1 MKKLLLLCALIT
13 ASGTFFLSSCSK
25 DSNLYDP
32 NQKVNEY
39 NNSWNQQF
47 GAIDPTQDW
56 NVATTVSATA
66 ACPTIAG
73 ESEMRIYSDA
83 PLEDESNLMAVTKL
97 TNGAGSISFDAKK
110 AANHVFVSIKNSE
123 GLFKI
128 YNYYA
133 IVNGTVNITP
143 SDYITPTRSGFTRAA
158 NCPVTK
164 GEKKTISNKYTVV
177 TGKKTLYTYNHTSK
191 TFEEWK
197 AYAENYAKN
206 NDPKYAC
213 LPWTDESILVYK
225 TVVHEWGNTYVFDH
239 FDWSNPVLKDG
250 ATVTEQEITEQR
262 DIQLTLLNG
271 VAQEEA
277 VPCWTVGQAYKLF
290 GPGTFFMEQ
299 QRYYSSEKMHLYTNG
314 IEDLKKVEKGFSIVT
329 KGGEIKMPVVYGA
342 TQNSNRL
349 GYIYYKD
356 GQDPLAQPHYILIN
370 DARPQSNIYFNRWKG
385 QTLNDNMEL
394 SGWNSTTE
402 GLNTGKNK
410 DTKMYGTSYK
420 LAFFGDNHDQEA
432 TYNFPAG
439 YHIVFFIA
447 GYNPSNYNDYSN
459 QNGYYA
465 PEKYNYSLPELNK
478 RINHLDWN
486 TNCPTYISEKDQWG
500 NTVPARGAIKAASW
514 TFNGQTFLGFEDGGN
529 DEDLN
534 VIVFWVQGQYT
545 TPEPPIT
552 VPDPD
557 PLPEPQS
564 ESWIIACED
573 LGNTDD
579 IDFND
584 VVFSV
589 SHTAGETTA
598 KVTPLAAGG
607 VLPSNIYYDGRN
619 LGEIHNLING
629 AQPSANGQYSMLNTG
644 SKGTP
649 GSAITITVP
658 ADYSVTNHGFTV
670 KVKDQNESIVLESA
684 EIGTAP
690 QMLVLP
696 GEWAWPTERTPIGTA
711 FPMFVD
717 WSKAANTAIDWYKSP
732 VEGKVVK

>member
-1 MKKLLLLCALIT
+1 MRKLLLSCALIT

-164 GEKKTISNKYTVV
+164 GEKKVLPNIKFTFDTGVIKYKGGWGQNILSV
-177 TGKKTLYTYNHTSK
+177 
-191 TFEEWK
+191 EEWK
-197 AYAENYAKN
+197 EFVKKREDGGLYYDVPFEQIFENGIFK
-206 NDPKYAC
+206 
-213 LPWTDESILVYK
+213 
-225 TVVHEWGNTYVFDH
+225 G
-239 FDWSNPVLKDG
+239 FDWSKPRAG
-250 ATVTEQEITEQR
+250 SEISTEDRNVE
-262 DIQLTLLNG
+262 LTLLNG

-277 VPCWTVGQAYKLF
+277 VPCWTVGQGYKLF
-290 GPGTFFMEQ
+290 GPGTFFKEYI
-299 QRYYSSEKMHLYTNG
+299 RYYYNEKMSLYTNG

-329 KGGEIKMPVVYGA
+329 EGGEIKLPMVYGA
-342 TQNSNRL
+342 TQNINQL
-349 GYIYYKD
+349 GYVYYKD

-370 DARPQSNIYFNRWKG
+370 DAQPLNNIYFNSWKG
-385 QTLNDNMEL
+385 QALENNMQLANWNQADEL
-394 SGWNSTTE
+394 
-402 GLNTGKNK
+402 LFGKSK

-420 LAFFGDNHDQEA
+420 LAFFGENHDQEA

-447 GYNPSNYNDYSN
+447 PYQPHNGTYTESN
-459 QNGYYA
+459 
-465 PEKYNYSLPELNK
+465 YNYSLPELNK

-486 TNCPTYISEKDQWG
+486 NDCPTYEA
-500 NTVPARGAIKAASW
+500 NRGAIKAASW
-514 TFNGQTFLGFEDGGN
+514 TFNGQTFLGFEDGGG

-534 VIVFWVQGQYT
+534 DIVFWVQGQYKA
-545 TPEPPIT
+545 PEPPIT

-607 VLPSNIYYDGRN
+607 VLPSNIYYGGSN

-629 AQPSANGQYSMLNTG
+629 AQPNANGQYPMLNTI

-649 GSAITITVP
+649 GSAITINVP

-684 EIGTAP
+684 EVGTAP

-732 VEGKVVK
+732 AEGKVVK

>member
-1 MKKLLLLCALIT
+1 MRKLLLSCALIT

-164 GEKKTISNKYTVV
+164 GETKVLPNIKFTFDTGVIKYMGGWGNNILSV
-177 TGKKTLYTYNHTSK
+177 
-191 TFEEWK
+191 EEWK
-197 AYAENYAKN
+197 EFVKTLANGGEYYDVPFEKIYDNYIFK
-206 NDPKYAC
+206 
-213 LPWTDESILVYK
+213 
-225 TVVHEWGNTYVFDH
+225 G
-239 FDWSNPVLKDG
+239 FDWSKPRAG
-250 ATVTEQEITEQR
+250 SEISTEDRNVEI
-262 DIQLTLLNG
+262 TLLNG

-277 VPCWTVGQAYKLF
+277 VPCWTLGQGYKLF
-290 GPGTFFMEQ
+290 GPGSFFMERQ
-299 QRYYSSEKMHLYTNG
+299 KYYSSEKMSLYPNG

-329 KGGEIKMPVVYGA
+329 EGGEIKMPVVYGA
-342 TQNSNRL
+342 TIISDRV
-349 GYIYYKD
+349 GYVYYKD

-370 DARPQSNIYFNRWKG
+370 DARPQSNIYFNNWKG
-385 QTLNDNMEL
+385 QAVGNMEL
-394 SGWNSTTE
+394 EGWNSTTKSL
-402 GLNTGKNK
+402 GSYAK

-420 LAFFGDNHDQEA
+420 LAFFGENHDQEA
-432 TYNFPAG
+432 TYDFPAG

-447 GYNPSNYNDYSN
+447 PYNPSNNDYSN
-459 QNGYYA
+459 HNGSYT
-465 PEKYNYSLPELNK
+465 ESNYNYSLPELNK
-478 RINHLDWN
+478 RINHLDQKDWEISK
-486 TNCPTYISEKDQWG
+486 PTYDP
-500 NTVPARGAIKAASW
+500 TRGVIKAAAW
-514 TFNGQTFLGFEDGGN
+514 TFNGQTFLGFEDGGG

-534 VIVFWVQGQYT
+534 DIVFWVQGQYKA
-545 TPEPPIT
+545 PEPPIT

-607 VLPSNIYYDGRN
+607 VLPSNIYHDGNN
-619 LGEIHNLING
+619 LGEIHYLING
-629 AQPSANGQYSMLNTG
+629 AQPNANGQYSMLNTG

-684 EIGTAP
+684 EVGTAP

-711 FPMFVD
+711 FPMFVN

-732 VEGKVVK
+732 AEGKVVK

>member
-1 MKKLLLLCALIT
+1 MRKLLLSCALIT

-83 PLEDESNLMAVTKL
+83 PLEDESNLMAVTQL

-164 GEKKTISNKYTVV
+164 GEKKMLTSTRYESLVKDMIKWNGQTKTV
-177 TGKKTLYTYNHTSK
+177 
-191 TFEEWK
+191 EEWK
-197 AYAENYAKN
+197 QVYQGQNIQYYN
-206 NDPKYAC
+206 PG
-213 LPWTDESILVYK
+213 PFTTESIVTKNADGSTNY
-225 TVVHEWGNTYVFDH
+225 TVFD
-239 FDWSNPVLKDG
+239 FSNAELRVSEG
-250 ATVTEQEITEQR
+250 AEWVGSTKNIE
-262 DIQLTLLNG
+262 LTLLNG

-277 VPCWTVGQAYKLF
+277 VPCWTLGQGYKLF
-290 GPGTFFMEQ
+290 GPGTFFKEYI
-299 QRYYSSEKMHLYTNG
+299 RYYYNEKMSLYTNG
-314 IEDLKKVEKGFSIVT
+314 LEDLKKVEKGFSIVT
-329 KGGEIKMPVVYGA
+329 EGGEIKLPMVYGA
-342 TQNSNRL
+342 TNNINRL
-349 GYIYYKD
+349 GYVYYKD
-356 GQDPLAQPHYILIN
+356 GQDPLAQPHYIVIN
-370 DARPQSNIYFNRWKG
+370 DAQPLNNIYFNSWKG
-385 QTLNDNMEL
+385 QKLENNMQL
-394 SGWNSTTE
+394 ANWNNAE
-402 GLNTGKNK
+402 EPLYGKSK

-420 LAFFGDNHDQEA
+420 LAFFGENHDQEA

-447 GYNPSNYNDYSN
+447 PYQPH
-459 QNGYYA
+459 NGTYT
-465 PEKYNYSLPELNK
+465 ESEYNYSLPELNK
-478 RINHLDWN
+478 RINHLDDN
-486 TNCPTYISEKDQWG
+486 KDCPTYITEKDQWG
-500 NTVPARGAIKAASW
+500 NQVSARGAIKAASW
-514 TFNGQTFLGFEDGGN
+514 TFNGQTFLGFEDGGH

-534 VIVFWVQGQYT
+534 DIVFWVQGQYKA
-545 TPEPPIT
+545 PEPPIT

-607 VLPSNIYYDGRN
+607 VLPSNIYYGGNN

-629 AQPSANGQYSMLNTG
+629 AQPNANGQYSMLNTG

-658 ADYSVTNHGFTV
+658 ADYSVTDHGFTV

>member
-1 MKKLLLLCALIT
+1 MRKLLLLCALIT

-32 NQKVNEY
+32 NQKVNDY

-47 GAIDPTQDW
+47 GVIDPTQNW

-158 NCPVTK
+158 NNCPVTK
-164 GEKKTISNKYTVV
+164 GEKKTLNNQYESLVKDAIWWNWQTKTV
-177 TGKKTLYTYNHTSK
+177 
-191 TFEEWK
+191 EEWK
-197 AYAENYAKN
+197 QVYQGQNLQWN
-206 NDPKYAC
+206 NPG
-213 LPWTDESILVYK
+213 PFTTESIVTKNADGSINY
-225 TVVHEWGNTYVFDH
+225 TVFDFSH
-239 FDWSNPVLKDG
+239 VELKPEAKWVG
-250 ATVTEQEITEQR
+250 STKNIEI
-262 DIQLTLLNG
+262 TLLNG

-277 VPCWTVGQAYKLF
+277 VPCWTLGQGYKLF
-290 GPGTFFMEQ
+290 GPGSFFMESQ
-299 QRYYSSEKMHLYTNG
+299 KYYSNEKINLYTNG
-314 IEDLKKVEKGFSIVT
+314 LEDLKKVEKGFSIVT
-329 KGGEIKMPVVYGA
+329 EGGEIKMPVVYGA
-342 TQNSNRL
+342 TAISDRL

-370 DARPQSNIYFNRWKG
+370 DARPQSNIYFKSWQG
-385 QTLNDNMEL
+385 QAVGDMEL
-394 SGWNSTTE
+394 AQWDKTTE
-402 GLNTGKNK
+402 GLTTGKNK

-420 LAFFGDNHDQEA
+420 LAFFGENHDQEA

-447 GYNPSNYNDYSN
+447 PYQPNNPNDYSN
-459 QNGYYA
+459 HNGNYTDVN
-465 PEKYNYSLPELNK
+465 YNYSLPELNK

-486 TNCPTYISEKDQWG
+486 SDGCPTYDP
-500 NTVPARGAIKAASW
+500 TRGAIKAASW
-514 TFNGQTFLGFEDGGN
+514 TFNGQTFLGFEDGGG

-534 VIVFWVQGQYT
+534 DIVFWVQGQYK

-557 PLPEPQS
+557 PLSEPQS

-584 VVFSV
+584 IVFSV

-607 VLPSNIYYDGRN
+607 VLPSNIYHGGNN

-629 AQPSANGQYSMLNTG
+629 AQPNANGQYSMLNTG

-649 GSAITITVP
+649 GSAITINVP

-696 GEWAWPTERTPIGTA
+696 GEWAWPTERTSIGTA
-711 FPMFVD
+711 FPMFVE
-717 WSKAANTAIDWYKSP
+717 WSKAANTAIDWYKRP

>member
-1 MKKLLLLCALIT
+1 MRKLLLSCALIT

-83 PLEDESNLMAVTKL
+83 PLEDESNLMAVAKL

-158 NCPVTK
+158 DCPVTK
-164 GEKKTISNKYTVV
+164 GEKKVLPNIKFTFDTGVIKYMGGWGNNILSV
-177 TGKKTLYTYNHTSK
+177 
-191 TFEEWK
+191 EEWK
-197 AYAENYAKN
+197 EFVKTLANGGEYYDVPFEKIYDNYIFK
-206 NDPKYAC
+206 
-213 LPWTDESILVYK
+213 
-225 TVVHEWGNTYVFDH
+225 G
-239 FDWSNPVLKDG
+239 FDWSKPRAG
-250 ATVTEQEITEQR
+250 SEISTEDRNVEV
-262 DIQLTLLNG
+262 TLLNG

-277 VPCWTVGQAYKLF
+277 VPCWTLGQGYKLF
-290 GPGTFFMEQ
+290 GPGTFFKEYI
-299 QRYYSSEKMHLYTNG
+299 RYYYNEKMSLYTNG
-314 IEDLKKVEKGFSIVT
+314 LEDLKKVEKGFSIVT
-329 KGGEIKMPVVYGA
+329 EGGEIKLPMVYGA
-342 TQNSNRL
+342 TNNINRL
-349 GYIYYKD
+349 GYVYYKD
-356 GQDPLAQPHYILIN
+356 GQDPLAQPHYIVIN
-370 DARPQSNIYFNRWKG
+370 DAQPLNNIYFNSWKG
-385 QTLNDNMEL
+385 QKLENNMQL
-394 SGWNSTTE
+394 ANWNNAE
-402 GLNTGKNK
+402 EPLYGKSK

-420 LAFFGDNHDQEA
+420 LAFFGENHDQEA

-447 GYNPSNYNDYSN
+447 PF
-459 QNGYYA
+459 QPHNGTYT
-465 PEKYNYSLPELNK
+465 ESEYNYSLPELNK
-478 RINHLDWN
+478 RINHLDDN
-486 TNCPTYISEKDQWG
+486 KDCPTYITEKDQWG
-500 NTVPARGAIKAASW
+500 NQVSARGAIKAASW
-514 TFNGQTFLGFEDGGN
+514 TFNGQTFLGFEDGGH

-534 VIVFWVQGQYT
+534 DIVFWVQGQYKA
-545 TPEPPIT
+545 PEPPIT

-607 VLPSNIYYDGRN
+607 VLPSNIYYGGNN

-629 AQPSANGQYSMLNTG
+629 AQPNANGQYSMLNTG

-649 GSAITITVP
+649 GSAITINVP

>member
-1 MKKLLLLCALIT
+1 MRKLLLLCALIT

-47 GAIDPTQDW
+47 GAIDPTQNW

-158 NCPVTK
+158 NCPVIK
-164 GEKKTISNKYTVV
+164 GEKKTMNLQYKTLAKDAIFWNGNTKTFDEWKQVYQGQSVQYYNPGPFTTESIVTKNADGSINYTVFDFSHV
-177 TGKKTLYTYNHTSK
+177 ELKPEAKWVGS
-191 TFEEWK
+191 
-197 AYAENYAKN
+197 AKN
-206 NDPKYAC
+206 I
-213 LPWTDESILVYK
+213 E
-225 TVVHEWGNTYVFDH
+225 
-239 FDWSNPVLKDG
+239 
-250 ATVTEQEITEQR
+250 
-262 DIQLTLLNG
+262 LTLLNG

-290 GPGTFFMEQ
+290 GPGSFFMESQ
-299 QRYYSSEKMHLYTNG
+299 KYYSNEKINLYTNG
-314 IEDLKKVEKGFSIVT
+314 LEDLKKVEKGFSIVT
-329 KGGEIKMPVVYGA
+329 EGGEIKMPVVYGA
-342 TQNSNRL
+342 TAISDRL
-349 GYIYYKD
+349 GYVYYKD

-385 QTLNDNMEL
+385 QTLNDNMQLGEN
-394 SGWNSTTE
+394 WNSTTE
-402 GLNTGKNK
+402 SLGSYAK

-420 LAFFGDNHDQEA
+420 LAFFGENHDQEA

-447 GYNPSNYNDYSN
+447 PYQPYNPNDYSN
-459 QNGYYA
+459 HSGSYNVG
-465 PEKYNYSLPELNK
+465 EYNYSLPELNK
-478 RINHLDWN
+478 RIHDDNHRDKN
-486 TNCPTYISEKDQWG
+486 TDSPTYITEPGQWG
-500 NTVPARGAIKAASW
+500 NQVSARGAIKAASW
-514 TFNGQTFLGFEDGGN
+514 TFNGQTFLGFEDGGG

-534 VIVFWVQGQYT
+534 DIVFWVEGQYK

-607 VLPSNIYYDGRN
+607 VLPSNIYHGGNN

-629 AQPSANGQYSMLNTG
+629 AQPNANGQYSMLNTG

-649 GSAITITVP
+649 GSAITINVP

-711 FPMFVD
+711 FPMFVN

>member
-1 MKKLLLLCALIT
+1 MRKLLLLCALIT

-47 GAIDPTQDW
+47 GAIDPTQNW

-158 NCPVTK
+158 NNCPVK
-164 GEKKTISNKYTVV
+164 KDEKKTMNLQYKTLAKDAIFWNGNTKTFDEWKQVYQGQSVQYYNPGPFTNESIVTKNADGSINYTVFDFSHV
-177 TGKKTLYTYNHTSK
+177 ELKPDAQWVGST
-191 TFEEWK
+191 
-197 AYAENYAKN
+197 KN
-206 NDPKYAC
+206 
-213 LPWTDESILVYK
+213 I
-225 TVVHEWGNTYVFDH
+225 
-239 FDWSNPVLKDG
+239 
-250 ATVTEQEITEQR
+250 EIT
-262 DIQLTLLNG
+262 LLKG

-277 VPCWTVGQAYKLF
+277 VPCWTLGQGYKLF
-290 GPGTFFMEQ
+290 GPGSFFMESQ
-299 QRYYSSEKMHLYTNG
+299 KYYCSEKMHLYNG
-314 IEDLKKVEKGFSIVT
+314 IEGLKQIEKGFSIVT
-329 KGGEIKMPVVYGA
+329 EGGEIKMPVVYGA
-342 TQNSNRL
+342 TEKYNRI

-356 GQDPLAQPHYILIN
+356 GQDPLTQPHYILMN
-370 DARPQSNIYFNRWKG
+370 DASPQGNIYFNSWRG
-385 QTLNDNMEL
+385 QAVGGMEL
-394 SGWNSTTE
+394 SHWNSTTE
-402 GLNTGKNK
+402 SIGSYAK

-420 LAFFGDNHDQEA
+420 LAFFGENHDQEEA

-447 GYNPSNYNDYSN
+447 PLYSQYGDYNPGD
-459 QNGYYA
+459 
-465 PEKYNYSLPELNK
+465 YNYSLPELNK
-478 RINHLDWN
+478 RLGIYDNLHKDGN
-486 TNCPTYISEKDQWG
+486 TDCPTYDP
-500 NTVPARGAIKAASW
+500 TRGAIKATAW
-514 TFNGQTFLGFEDGGN
+514 TFNGQTFLGFEDGGR

-534 VIVFWVQGQYT
+534 DIVFWVEGQYK

-607 VLPSNIYYDGRN
+607 VLPSNIYHGGNN

-629 AQPSANGQYSMLNTG
+629 AQPNANGQYSMLNTG

-649 GSAITITVP
+649 GSAITINVP

>member
-1 MKKLLLLCALIT
+1 MRKLLLLCALIT

-47 GAIDPTQDW
+47 GAIDPTQNW

-97 TNGAGSISFDAKK
+97 TNGAGSITFDAKK

-158 NCPVTK
+158 NNCPVK
-164 GEKKTISNKYTVV
+164 IGEKKTMNLQY
-177 TGKKTLYTYNHTSK
+177 KTLAKDAIFWNGNTK
-191 TFEEWK
+191 TFDEWK
-197 AYAENYAKN
+197 QVYQGQSIQYYN
-206 NDPKYAC
+206 PG
-213 LPWTDESILVYK
+213 PFTDESIVTKNADGSINY
-225 TVVHEWGNTYVFDH
+225 TVFDFSH
-239 FDWSNPVLKDG
+239 VELKPDAQWVG
-250 ATVTEQEITEQR
+250 STKNIE
-262 DIQLTLLNG
+262 LTLLKG

-277 VPCWTVGQAYKLF
+277 VPCWTLGQGYKLF
-290 GPGTFFMEQ
+290 GPGSFFMESQ
-299 QRYYSSEKMHLYTNG
+299 KYYCSEKMKLYNG
-314 IEDLKKVEKGFSIVT
+314 IEGLKKVEKGFSIVT
-329 KGGEIKMPVVYGA
+329 EGGEIKMPVVYGA
-342 TQNSNRL
+342 TEKYNRI
-349 GYIYYKD
+349 GYVYYKD
-356 GQDPLAQPHYILIN
+356 GQDPLTQPHYILMN
-370 DARPQSNIYFNRWKG
+370 DASPQGNIYFYSWKEG
-385 QTLNDNMEL
+385 QAVGGMEL
-394 SGWNSTTE
+394 SHWNSTTE
-402 GLNTGKNK
+402 SIGSYAK

-420 LAFFGDNHDQEA
+420 LAFFGENHAQEA
-432 TYNFPAG
+432 TYDFPAG

-447 GYNPSNYNDYSN
+447 PLYGQYSDYNPGD
-459 QNGYYA
+459 
-465 PEKYNYSLPELNK
+465 YNYSLPELNK
-478 RINHLDWN
+478 RLGIYDNLHKDGN
-486 TNCPTYISEKDQWG
+486 TDCPTYDP
-500 NTVPARGAIKAASW
+500 TRGAIKATAW
-514 TFNGQTFLGFEDGGN
+514 TFNGQTFLGFEDGGR

-534 VIVFWVQGQYT
+534 DIVFWVQGQYK

-607 VLPSNIYYDGRN
+607 VLPSNIYHGGNN

-629 AQPSANGQYSMLNTG
+629 AQPNANGQYSMLNTG

>member
-1 MKKLLLLCALIT
+1 MRKLLLLCALIT

-47 GAIDPTQDW
+47 GAIDPTQNW

-158 NCPVTK
+158 NNCPVTK
-164 GEKKTISNKYTVV
+164 GEKKTLNNQYESLVKDMIWWNWTTKTV
-177 TGKKTLYTYNHTSK
+177 
-191 TFEEWK
+191 EEWK
-197 AYAENYAKN
+197 QVYQGQNLQWN
-206 NDPKYAC
+206 NPG
-213 LPWTDESILVYK
+213 PFTTESIVTKNADGSINY
-225 TVVHEWGNTYVFDH
+225 TVFDFSH
-239 FDWSNPVLKDG
+239 VELKPDAQWVG
-250 ATVTEQEITEQR
+250 STKNIEIT
-262 DIQLTLLNG
+262 LLKG

-277 VPCWTVGQAYKLF
+277 VPCWTLGQGYKLF
-290 GPGTFFMEQ
+290 GPGSFFMESQ
-299 QRYYSSEKMHLYTNG
+299 KYYCSEKMHLYNG
-314 IEDLKKVEKGFSIVT
+314 IEGLKQIEKGFSIVT
-329 KGGEIKMPVVYGA
+329 EGGEIKMPVVYGA
-342 TQNSNRL
+342 TEKYNRI

-356 GQDPLAQPHYILIN
+356 GQDPLTQPHYILMN
-370 DARPQSNIYFNRWKG
+370 DASPQGNIYFNSWRG
-385 QTLNDNMEL
+385 QAVGGMEL
-394 SGWNSTTE
+394 SHWNSTTE
-402 GLNTGKNK
+402 SIGSYAK

-420 LAFFGDNHDQEA
+420 LAFFGENHDQEA
-432 TYNFPAG
+432 TYNFPTG

-447 GYNPSNYNDYSN
+447 PLYSQYGDYNP
-459 QNGYYA
+459 G
-465 PEKYNYSLPELNK
+465 EYNYSLPELNK

-486 TNCPTYISEKDQWG
+486 SDGCPTYDP
-500 NTVPARGAIKAASW
+500 TRGAIKAASW
-514 TFNGQTFLGFEDGGN
+514 TFNGQTFLGFEDGGH

-534 VIVFWVQGQYT
+534 DIVFWVQGQYN

-607 VLPSNIYYDGRN
+607 VLPSNIYHGGNN

-629 AQPSANGQYSMLNTG
+629 AQPNANGQYSMLNTG

-711 FPMFVD
+711 FPKFVD

>member
-1 MKKLLLLCALIT
+1 MRKLLLLCALIT

-47 GAIDPTQDW
+47 GAIDPTQNW

-97 TNGAGSISFDAKK
+97 TNGAGSITFDAKK

-164 GEKKTISNKYTVV
+164 GETKTMDLQYESLVKEFIVFQGWNK
-177 TGKKTLYTYNHTSK
+177 K
-191 TFEEWK
+191 TFEEWVQFYLANLK
-197 AYAENYAKN
+197 PEGLTEDTNWG
-206 NDPKYAC
+206 PF
-213 LPWTDESILVYK
+213 TTESIVSKNTDGSINNKVLDFSHVALK
-225 TVVHEWGNTYVFDH
+225 SDAQWVGTVKNI
-239 FDWSNPVLKDG
+239 K
-250 ATVTEQEITEQR
+250 
-262 DIQLTLLNG
+262 LTLLNG

-277 VPCWTVGQAYKLF
+277 VPCWTVGQGYKLF

-299 QRYYSSEKMHLYTNG
+299 QKYYSSEKRNLYTNG
-314 IEDLKKVEKGFSIVT
+314 DEDLKKVEKGFSIVT
-329 KGGEIKMPVVYGA
+329 EGGEIKMPVVYGS
-342 TQNSNRL
+342 TDISDRL
-349 GYIYYKD
+349 GYVYYKD
-356 GQDPLAQPHYILIN
+356 GQDPLTQPHYILIN
-370 DARPQSNIYFNRWKG
+370 DARPQSNIYFNSWQG
-385 QTLNDNMEL
+385 DAVGNMALSNWSQAQESL
-394 SGWNSTTE
+394 SGIP
-402 GLNTGKNK
+402 K
-410 DTKMYGTSYK
+410 DTKIYGTSYK
-420 LAFFGDNHDQEA
+420 LAFFGENHDQEA
-432 TYNFPAG
+432 TYDFPAG

-447 GYNPSNYNDYSN
+447 PYRSYTNDYSN
-459 QNGYYA
+459 HSGSYNVG
-465 PEKYNYSLPELNK
+465 EYNYSLPELNK
-478 RINHLDWN
+478 RIYAYHVSNIHTDGN
-486 TNCPTYISEKDQWG
+486 TDSPTYDP
-500 NTVPARGAIKAASW
+500 TRGAIKAAAW
-514 TFNGQTFLGFEDGGN
+514 TFNGQTFLGFEDGGH

-534 VIVFWVQGQYT
+534 DIVFWVQGQYK

-607 VLPSNIYYDGRN
+607 VLPSNIYHGGNN

-629 AQPSANGQYSMLNTG
+629 AQPNANGQYSMLNTG

-649 GSAITITVP
+649 GSAITINVP

-696 GEWAWPTERTPIGTA
+696 GEWAWPTERTSIGTA
-711 FPMFVD
+711 FPMFVN

>member
-1 MKKLLLLCALIT
+1 MRKLLLLCALIT

-47 GAIDPTQDW
+47 GAIDPTQNW

-158 NCPVTK
+158 NRPVKK
-164 GEKKTISNKYTVV
+164 GEKKTMDLQYESLVKDMIWFNGT
-177 TGKKTLYTYNHTSK
+177 TK
-191 TFEEWK
+191 TFEAWVQF
-197 AYAENYAKN
+197 YQGHGQDIQNNYYFGPFIK
-206 NDPKYAC
+206 
-213 LPWTDESILVYK
+213 ESIATKNADGSYNYDVLDFSHYK
-225 TVVHEWGNTYVFDH
+225 
-239 FDWSNPVLKDG
+239 LKPEAKWVG
-250 ATVTEQEITEQR
+250 STKNIE
-262 DIQLTLLNG
+262 LTLLNG

-277 VPCWTVGQAYKLF
+277 VPCWTLGQGYKLF
-290 GPGTFFMEQ
+290 GPGSFFMEQ

-314 IEDLKKVEKGFSIVT
+314 LEDLKKVEKGFSIVT
-329 KGGEIKMPVVYGA
+329 EGGEIKMPVVYGA

-370 DARPQSNIYFNRWKG
+370 DARPQSNIYFNSWRG
-385 QTLNDNMEL
+385 QAVGDMEL
-394 SGWNSTTE
+394 SLWDKTTE
-402 GLNTGKNK
+402 GLTTGKNK

-420 LAFFGDNHDQEA
+420 LAFFGENHDQEEA

-447 GYNPSNYNDYSN
+447 PYQPYNNDYSN
-459 QNGYYA
+459 HNGYYA

-478 RINHLDWN
+478 RINHKDWN

-500 NTVPARGAIKAASW
+500 NTVSARGAIKAASW

-534 VIVFWVQGQYT
+534 DIVFWVQGQYQ

-607 VLPSNIYYDGRN
+607 VLPSNIYHGGNN

-629 AQPSANGQYSMLNTG
+629 AQPNANGQYSMLNTG

-649 GSAITITVP
+649 GSAITINVP

-684 EIGTAP
+684 KIGTAP

-732 VEGKVVK
+732 VEDKVVK

>member
-1 MKKLLLLCALIT
+1 MRKLLLSCALIT

-164 GEKKTISNKYTVV
+164 GEKKMLTSTRYESLVKDMIKWNWQTKTV
-177 TGKKTLYTYNHTSK
+177 
-191 TFEEWK
+191 EEWK
-197 AYAENYAKN
+197 QVYQGQNIQYYN
-206 NDPKYAC
+206 PG
-213 LPWTDESILVYK
+213 PFTTESIVTKNADGSTNY
-225 TVVHEWGNTYVFDH
+225 TVFD
-239 FDWSNPVLKDG
+239 FSNAELRVSEG
-250 ATVTEQEITEQR
+250 AEWVGSTKNIE
-262 DIQLTLLNG
+262 LTLLNG

-277 VPCWTVGQAYKLF
+277 VPCWTVGQGYKLF
-290 GPGTFFMEQ
+290 GPGTFFKEYI
-299 QRYYSSEKMHLYTNG
+299 RYYYNEKMSLYTNG
-314 IEDLKKVEKGFSIVT
+314 LEDLKKVEKGFSIVT
-329 KGGEIKMPVVYGA
+329 EGGEIKLPMVYGA
-342 TQNSNRL
+342 TQNINQL

-356 GQDPLAQPHYILIN
+356 GQDPLAQPHYILMN
-370 DARPQSNIYFNRWKG
+370 DAQPLNNIYFNSWKG
-385 QTLNDNMEL
+385 QALENNMQLANWSEAEKSL
-394 SGWNSTTE
+394 F
-402 GLNTGKNK
+402 GKSK

-420 LAFFGDNHDQEA
+420 LAFFGENHDQEA

-447 GYNPSNYNDYSN
+447 PYQPH
-459 QNGYYA
+459 NGTYT
-465 PEKYNYSLPELNK
+465 ESEYNYSLPELNK
-478 RINHLDWN
+478 RINHKDGN
-486 TNCPTYISEKDQWG
+486 TDCPTYTTEKDQWG
-500 NTVPARGAIKAASW
+500 NQVSARGAIKAASW
-514 TFNGQTFLGFEDGGN
+514 TFNGQTFLGFEDGGH

-534 VIVFWVQGQYT
+534 DIVFWVQGQYKA
-545 TPEPPIT
+545 PEPPIT

-607 VLPSNIYYDGRN
+607 VLPSNIYYGGSN

-629 AQPSANGQYSMLNTG
+629 AQPNANGQYPMLNTS

-649 GSAITITVP
+649 GSAITINVP

-684 EIGTAP
+684 EVGTAP

>member
-1 MKKLLLLCALIT
+1 MRKLLLSCALIT
-13 ASGTFFLSSCSK
+13 ASGAFFLSSCSK

-32 NQKVNEY
+32 NQKVNDY
-39 NNSWNQQF
+39 NNNWNQQF
-47 GAIDPTQDW
+47 GAIDPTQNW

-164 GEKKTISNKYTVV
+164 GEKKTLKNQYESLVKDMIWWNWQTKTV
-177 TGKKTLYTYNHTSK
+177 
-191 TFEEWK
+191 EEWK
-197 AYAENYAKN
+197 QAYN
-206 NDPKYAC
+206 NNIYFYGPF
-213 LPWTDESILVYK
+213 TQESIVTKNEGGSIVLD
-225 TVVHEWGNTYVFDH
+225 F
-239 FDWSNPVLKDG
+239 SNAKLRVSEGAKWVG
-250 ATVTEQEITEQR
+250 ATKNIEI
-262 DIQLTLLNG
+262 TLLNG

-277 VPCWTVGQAYKLF
+277 VPCWTAGQGYKLF
-290 GPGTFFMEQ
+290 GPGSFFMEQ
-299 QRYYSSEKMHLYTNG
+299 QKYYSNDKINLYTNG
-314 IEDLKKVEKGFSIVT
+314 LEDLKKVEKGFSIVT
-329 KGGEIKMPVVYGA
+329 EGGEIKMPVVYGA
-342 TQNSNRL
+342 TQISDRL

-356 GQDPLAQPHYILIN
+356 GQDPLTQPHYILIS
-370 DARPQSNIYFNRWKG
+370 DARPQSNIYFNSWKG
-385 QTLNDNMEL
+385 QALNDNMQL
-394 SGWNSTTE
+394 SQWNNADMP
-402 GLNTGKNK
+402 LYKPK
-410 DTKMYGTSYK
+410 DTKIYGTSYK
-420 LAFFGDNHDQEA
+420 LAFFGENHDQAA

-447 GYNPSNYNDYSN
+447 PYQPYNPSDYSN
-459 QNGYYA
+459 HNGDYKDG
-465 PEKYNYSLPELNK
+465 EYNYSLPELNK
-478 RINHLDWN
+478 RINHLDGN
-486 TNCPTYISEKDQWG
+486 NDGCPTYDP
-500 NTVPARGAIKAASW
+500 TRGAIKAASW
-514 TFNGQTFLGFEDGGN
+514 TFNGQTFLGFEDGGH

-534 VIVFWVQGQYT
+534 DIVFWVQGQYK
-545 TPEPPIT
+545 TPEPPIE

-557 PLPEPQS
+557 PLPEPQA

-607 VLPSNIYYDGRN
+607 VLPSNIYYGGNN

-629 AQPSANGQYSMLNTG
+629 AQPNANGEYSMLNTS

-649 GSAITITVP
+649 GSAITINVP

-684 EIGTAP
+684 KIGTAP

>member
-1 MKKLLLLCALIT
+1 MRKLFLSCALIT

-164 GEKKTISNKYTVV
+164 GEKKMLTSTRYESLVKDMIKWNRQTKTV
-177 TGKKTLYTYNHTSK
+177 
-191 TFEEWK
+191 EEWK
-197 AYAENYAKN
+197 QVYQGQNIQYYN
-206 NDPKYAC
+206 PG
-213 LPWTDESILVYK
+213 PFTTESIVTKNADGSTNY
-225 TVVHEWGNTYVFDH
+225 TVFD
-239 FDWSNPVLKDG
+239 FSNAELRVSEG
-250 ATVTEQEITEQR
+250 AEWVGSTKNIE
-262 DIQLTLLNG
+262 LTLLNG

-277 VPCWTVGQAYKLF
+277 VPCWTLGQGYKLF
-290 GPGTFFMEQ
+290 GPGTFFKEYI
-299 QRYYSSEKMHLYTNG
+299 RYYYNEKMSLYTNG
-314 IEDLKKVEKGFSIVT
+314 IKDLEKVEKGFSIVT
-329 KGGEIKMPVVYGA
+329 EGGEIKLPMVYGA
-342 TQNSNRL
+342 TNNINRL
-349 GYIYYKD
+349 GYVYYKD
-356 GQDPLAQPHYILIN
+356 GQDPLAQPHYIVIN
-370 DARPQSNIYFNRWKG
+370 DAQPLNNIYFNSWKG
-385 QTLNDNMEL
+385 QKLENNMQL
-394 SGWNSTTE
+394 ANWNNAE
-402 GLNTGKNK
+402 EPLYGKSK

-420 LAFFGDNHDQEA
+420 LAFFGENHDQEA

-447 GYNPSNYNDYSN
+447 PF
-459 QNGYYA
+459 QPHNGTYT
-465 PEKYNYSLPELNK
+465 ESEYNYSLPELNK
-478 RINHLDWN
+478 RINHLDDN
-486 TNCPTYISEKDQWG
+486 KDCPTYITEKDQWG
-500 NTVPARGAIKAASW
+500 NQVSARGAIKAASW
-514 TFNGQTFLGFEDGGN
+514 TFNGQTFLGFEDGGH

-534 VIVFWVQGQYT
+534 DIVFWVQGQYKA
-545 TPEPPIT
+545 PEPPIT

-607 VLPSNIYYDGRN
+607 VLPSNIYYGGSN

-629 AQPSANGQYSMLNTG
+629 AQPNANGQYPMLNTG

-649 GSAITITVP
+649 GSAITINVP

-684 EIGTAP
+684 EVGTAP

-711 FPMFVD
+711 FPMFVN

-732 VEGKVVK
+732 AEGKVVK

>member
-1 MKKLLLLCALIT
+1 MRKLLLSCALIT

-47 GAIDPTQDW
+47 GAIDPTQNW

-164 GEKKTISNKYTVV
+164 GEKKM
-177 TGKKTLYTYNHTSK
+177 LTSTRYESLVK
-191 TFEEWK
+191 DVIWWNWQTKNVEEWK
-197 AYAENYAKN
+197 QVYQGQNIQYYN
-206 NDPKYAC
+206 PG
-213 LPWTDESILVYK
+213 PFTTESIVTKNADGSTNY
-225 TVVHEWGNTYVFDH
+225 TVFD
-239 FDWSNPVLKDG
+239 FSDAKLKPEAKWVG
-250 ATVTEQEITEQR
+250 ATKNIEV
-262 DIQLTLLNG
+262 TLLNG

-277 VPCWTVGQAYKLF
+277 VPCWTLGQGYKLF
-290 GPGTFFMEQ
+290 GPGTFFKEYI
-299 QRYYSSEKMHLYTNG
+299 RYYYNEKMSLYPNG
-314 IEDLKKVEKGFSIVT
+314 IKDLEKVEKGFSIVT
-329 KGGEIKMPVVYGA
+329 EGGEIKLPMVYGA
-342 TQNSNRL
+342 TNNINRL
-349 GYIYYKD
+349 GYVYYKD
-356 GQDPLAQPHYILIN
+356 GQDPLAQPHYIVIN
-370 DARPQSNIYFNRWKG
+370 DAQPLNNIYFNSWKG
-385 QTLNDNMEL
+385 QKLENNMQL
-394 SGWNSTTE
+394 ANWNQADESLF
-402 GLNTGKNK
+402 GISK

-420 LAFFGDNHDQEA
+420 LAFFGENHDQEA

-447 GYNPSNYNDYSN
+447 PYQPHNGTYTESN
-459 QNGYYA
+459 
-465 PEKYNYSLPELNK
+465 YNYSLPELNK
-478 RINHLDWN
+478 RINHLDDN
-486 TNCPTYISEKDQWG
+486 KDCPTYITEKDQWG
-500 NTVPARGAIKAASW
+500 NQVSARGAIKAASW

-534 VIVFWVQGQYT
+534 DIVFWVQGQYKA
-545 TPEPPIT
+545 PEPPIT

-607 VLPSNIYYDGRN
+607 VLPSNIYYGGSN

-629 AQPSANGQYSMLNTG
+629 AQPNANGQYSMLNTS

-649 GSAITITVP
+649 GSAITINVP

-684 EIGTAP
+684 QIGTAP

>member
-1 MKKLLLLCALIT
+1 MRKLLLSCALIT

-164 GEKKTISNKYTVV
+164 GEKKMLTSTRYESLVKDMIKWNWQTKTV
-177 TGKKTLYTYNHTSK
+177 
-191 TFEEWK
+191 EEWK
-197 AYAENYAKN
+197 QVYQGQNIQYYN
-206 NDPKYAC
+206 PG
-213 LPWTDESILVYK
+213 PFTTESIVTKNADGSTNY
-225 TVVHEWGNTYVFDH
+225 TVFD
-239 FDWSNPVLKDG
+239 FSNAELRVSEG
-250 ATVTEQEITEQR
+250 AEWVGSTKNIE
-262 DIQLTLLNG
+262 LTLLNG

-277 VPCWTVGQAYKLF
+277 VPCWTLGQGYKLF
-290 GPGTFFMEQ
+290 GPGTFFKEYI
-299 QRYYSSEKMHLYTNG
+299 RYYYNEKMSLYPNG
-314 IEDLKKVEKGFSIVT
+314 IKDLEKVEKGFSIVT
-329 KGGEIKMPVVYGA
+329 EGGEIKLPMVYGA
-342 TQNSNRL
+342 TNNINRL
-349 GYIYYKD
+349 GYVYYKD
-356 GQDPLAQPHYILIN
+356 GQDPLAQPHYIVIN
-370 DARPQSNIYFNRWKG
+370 DAQPLNNIYFNSWKG
-385 QTLNDNMEL
+385 QKLENNMQLANWSEAEKSL
-394 SGWNSTTE
+394 F
-402 GLNTGKNK
+402 GKNK

-420 LAFFGDNHDQEA
+420 LAFFGENHDQEA

-447 GYNPSNYNDYSN
+447 PF
-459 QNGYYA
+459 QPHNGTYT
-465 PEKYNYSLPELNK
+465 ESEYNYSLPELNK
-478 RINHLDWN
+478 RINHLDDN
-486 TNCPTYISEKDQWG
+486 KDCPTYITEKDQWG
-500 NTVPARGAIKAASW
+500 NQVSARGAIKAASW
-514 TFNGQTFLGFEDGGN
+514 TFNGQTFLGFEDGGH

-534 VIVFWVQGQYT
+534 DIVFWVQGQYKA
-545 TPEPPIT
+545 PEPPIT

-607 VLPSNIYYDGRN
+607 VLPSNIYYGGSN

-629 AQPSANGQYSMLNTG
+629 AQPNANGQYSMLNTG

-684 EIGTAP
+684 QIGTAP

-732 VEGKVVK
+732 AEGKVVK

>member
-1 MKKLLLLCALIT
+1 MRKLLLSCALIT

-164 GEKKTISNKYTVV
+164 GEKKVLPNIKFTFDTGVIKYMGGWGNNILSV
-177 TGKKTLYTYNHTSK
+177 
-191 TFEEWK
+191 EEWK
-197 AYAENYAKN
+197 EFVKTLANGGEYYDVPFEKIYDNYIFK
-206 NDPKYAC
+206 
-213 LPWTDESILVYK
+213 
-225 TVVHEWGNTYVFDH
+225 G
-239 FDWSNPVLKDG
+239 FDWSKPRAG
-250 ATVTEQEITEQR
+250 SEISTEDRNVEI
-262 DIQLTLLNG
+262 TLLNG

-277 VPCWTVGQAYKLF
+277 VPCWTLGQGYKLF

-299 QRYYSSEKMHLYTNG
+299 QKYYSSEKISLYTNG

-329 KGGEIKMPVVYGA
+329 EGGEIKMPVVYGA
-342 TQNSNRL
+342 TQISDRL

-356 GQDPLAQPHYILIN
+356 GQDPLTQPHYILMN
-370 DARPQSNIYFNRWKG
+370 DARPQSNIYFNSWKG
-385 QTLNDNMEL
+385 QAVGNMEL
-394 SGWNSTTE
+394 SNWSSE
-402 GLNTGKNK
+402 LKSLFGKPK
-410 DTKMYGTSYK
+410 DTKIYGTSYK
-420 LAFFGDNHDQEA
+420 LAFFGENHDQEA
-432 TYNFPAG
+432 TYYFPAG

-447 GYNPSNYNDYSN
+447 PYQPYNPNDYSN
-459 QNGYYA
+459 HSGSYTEVNYS
-465 PEKYNYSLPELNK
+465 YSLPELNK
-478 RINHLDWN
+478 RINHLDQKDWN
-486 TNCPTYISEKDQWG
+486 TTKPTYDP
-500 NTVPARGAIKAASW
+500 TRGAIKAASW
-514 TFNGQTFLGFEDGGN
+514 TFNGQTFLGFEDGGG

-534 VIVFWVQGQYT
+534 DIVFWVQGQYK

-607 VLPSNIYYDGRN
+607 VLPSNIYYGGSN

-629 AQPSANGQYSMLNTG
+629 AQPNANGQYSMLNTG

-649 GSAITITVP
+649 GSAITINVP

-684 EIGTAP
+684 EVGTAP

-711 FPMFVD
+711 FPMFVN

-732 VEGKVVK
+732 AEGKVVK

>member
-1 MKKLLLLCALIT
+1 MRKLLLLCALIT

-158 NCPVTK
+158 NNCPVTRGETKVLPNIKFTFDTGVIKYK
-164 GEKKTISNKYTVV
+164 GGWGNNILSV
-177 TGKKTLYTYNHTSK
+177 
-191 TFEEWK
+191 EEWK
-197 AYAENYAKN
+197 EFVKTLANGGLYYDVPFEKIFENGIFK
-206 NDPKYAC
+206 
-213 LPWTDESILVYK
+213 
-225 TVVHEWGNTYVFDH
+225 G
-239 FDWSNPVLKDG
+239 FDWSKPRAG
-250 ATVTEQEITEQR
+250 SEISTEDRNVE
-262 DIQLTLLNG
+262 LTLLSG

-277 VPCWTVGQAYKLF
+277 VPCWTLGQGYKLF
-290 GPGTFFMEQ
+290 GPGSFFMEGQ
-299 QRYYSSEKMHLYTNG
+299 KYYCSEKRKLYNG
-314 IEDLKKVEKGFSIVT
+314 IEGLKQVEKGFSIVT
-329 KGGEIKMPVVYGA
+329 DGGEIKMPVVYGA
-342 TQNSNRL
+342 TAISDRL
-349 GYIYYKD
+349 GYVYYKD
-356 GQDPLAQPHYILIN
+356 GQDPLAQPHYILMN
-370 DARPQSNIYFNRWKG
+370 DARPQSNIYFNSWKG
-385 QTLNDNMEL
+385 DAVGNMAL
-394 SGWNSTTE
+394 SNWSEAEKSLWGIP
-402 GLNTGKNK
+402 K

-439 YHIVFFIA
+439 YHIVFFVA
-447 GYNPSNYNDYSN
+447 PYQPSNPNDYSN
-459 QNGYYA
+459 HNGKY
-465 PEKYNYSLPELNK
+465 EEGIYNYSLPELNK
-478 RINHLDWN
+478 RIGHLESNSN
-486 TNCPTYISEKDQWG
+486 TDCPTYIADPNQPWLS
-500 NTVPARGAIKAASW
+500 ARGAIKATAW
-514 TFNGQTFLGFEDGGN
+514 TFNGQTFLGFEDGT

-534 VIVFWVQGQYT
+534 DIVFWVQGQYK

-607 VLPSNIYYDGRN
+607 VLPSNIYHGGNN

-629 AQPSANGQYSMLNTG
+629 AQPNANGQYSMLNTG

-649 GSAITITVP
+649 GSAITINVP

-696 GEWAWPTERTPIGTA
+696 GEWAWPTERTPIGIA

-732 VEGKVVK
+732 VEDKVVK

>member
-1 MKKLLLLCALIT
+1 MRKLLLSCALIT

-47 GAIDPTQDW
+47 GAIDPTQNW

-83 PLEDESNLMAVTKL
+83 PLEDESNLMAVAKL

-164 GEKKTISNKYTVV
+164 GEKKMLTSTRYESLVKDMIKWNWQTKTV
-177 TGKKTLYTYNHTSK
+177 
-191 TFEEWK
+191 EEWK
-197 AYAENYAKN
+197 QVYQGQNIQYYN
-206 NDPKYAC
+206 PG
-213 LPWTDESILVYK
+213 PFTTESIVTKNADGSTNY
-225 TVVHEWGNTYVFDH
+225 TVFD
-239 FDWSNPVLKDG
+239 FSNAELRVSEG
-250 ATVTEQEITEQR
+250 AEWVGSTKNIE
-262 DIQLTLLNG
+262 LTLLNG

-277 VPCWTVGQAYKLF
+277 VPCWTLGQGYKLF
-290 GPGTFFMEQ
+290 GPGTFFKEYI
-299 QRYYSSEKMHLYTNG
+299 RYYDNEKMSLYTNG

-329 KGGEIKMPVVYGA
+329 EGGEIKLPMVYGA
-342 TQNSNRL
+342 TQNINQL
-349 GYIYYKD
+349 GYVYYKD

-370 DARPQSNIYFNRWKG
+370 DAQPLNNIYFNSWKG
-385 QTLNDNMEL
+385 QALENNMQLANWSEAEKSL
-394 SGWNSTTE
+394 F
-402 GLNTGKNK
+402 GKSK

-420 LAFFGDNHDQEA
+420 LAFFGENHDQEA

-447 GYNPSNYNDYSN
+447 PYQPH
-459 QNGYYA
+459 NGTYT
-465 PEKYNYSLPELNK
+465 ESEYNYSLPELNK
-478 RINHLDWN
+478 RINHKDGN
-486 TNCPTYISEKDQWG
+486 TDCPTYTTEKDQWG
-500 NTVPARGAIKAASW
+500 NQVSARGAIKAASW
-514 TFNGQTFLGFEDGGN
+514 TFNGQTFLGFEDGGH

-534 VIVFWVQGQYT
+534 DIVFWVQGQYKA
-545 TPEPPIT
+545 PEPPIT

-607 VLPSNIYYDGRN
+607 VLPSNIYYGGSN

-629 AQPSANGQYSMLNTG
+629 AQPNANGQYSMLNTG

-649 GSAITITVP
+649 GSAITINVP

>member
-1 MKKLLLLCALIT
+1 MRKLLLSCALIT

-164 GEKKTISNKYTVV
+164 GEKKMLTSTRYESLVKDMIKWNWQTKTV
-177 TGKKTLYTYNHTSK
+177 
-191 TFEEWK
+191 EEWK
-197 AYAENYAKN
+197 QVYQGQNIQYYN
-206 NDPKYAC
+206 PG
-213 LPWTDESILVYK
+213 PFTTESIVTKNADGSTNY
-225 TVVHEWGNTYVFDH
+225 TVFD
-239 FDWSNPVLKDG
+239 FSNAELRVSEG
-250 ATVTEQEITEQR
+250 AEWVGSTKNIE
-262 DIQLTLLNG
+262 LTLLNG

-277 VPCWTVGQAYKLF
+277 VPCWTLGQGYKLF
-290 GPGTFFMEQ
+290 GPGTFFKEYI
-299 QRYYSSEKMHLYTNG
+299 RYYDNEKMSLYTNG

-329 KGGEIKMPVVYGA
+329 EGGEIKLPMVYGA
-342 TQNSNRL
+342 TRNINQL
-349 GYIYYKD
+349 GYVYYKD

-370 DARPQSNIYFNRWKG
+370 DAQPLNNIYFNSWKG
-385 QTLNDNMEL
+385 QALENNMQLANWSEAEKSL
-394 SGWNSTTE
+394 F
-402 GLNTGKNK
+402 GKSK

-420 LAFFGDNHDQEA
+420 LAFFGENHDQEA

-447 GYNPSNYNDYSN
+447 PYQPH
-459 QNGYYA
+459 NGTYT
-465 PEKYNYSLPELNK
+465 ESEYNYSLPELNK
-478 RINHLDWN
+478 RINHKDGN
-486 TNCPTYISEKDQWG
+486 TDCPTYTTEKDQWG
-500 NTVPARGAIKAASW
+500 NQVSARGAIKAASW
-514 TFNGQTFLGFEDGGN
+514 TFNGQTFLGFEDGGH

-534 VIVFWVQGQYT
+534 DIVFWVQGQYKA
-545 TPEPPIT
+545 PEPPIT

-607 VLPSNIYYDGRN
+607 VLPSNIYYGGSN

-629 AQPSANGQYSMLNTG
+629 AQPNANGQYSMLNTG

-649 GSAITITVP
+649 GSAITINVP

-684 EIGTAP
+684 EVGTAP

-711 FPMFVD
+711 FPMFVN

>member
-1 MKKLLLLCALIT
+1 MRKLLLLCALIT

-47 GAIDPTQDW
+47 GAIDPTQNW

-158 NCPVTK
+158 NNCPVTK
-164 GEKKTISNKYTVV
+164 GEKKTINNTYTVV
-177 TGKKTLYTYNHTSK
+177 TGKKTLYTYNYTSK

-197 AYAENYAKN
+197 AFAENYAKT
-206 NDPKYAC
+206 NDPKWAH

-277 VPCWTVGQAYKLF
+277 VPCWTLGQGYKLF
-290 GPGTFFMEQ
+290 GPGSFFMESQ
-299 QRYYSSEKMHLYTNG
+299 KYYCSEKMKLYNG
-314 IEDLKKVEKGFSIVT
+314 IEGLKKVEKGFSIVT
-329 KGGEIKMPVVYGA
+329 EGGEIKMPVVYGA

-356 GQDPLAQPHYILIN
+356 GQDPLTQPHYILMN
-370 DARPQSNIYFNRWKG
+370 DASPQGNIYFNSWRG
-385 QTLNDNMEL
+385 QAVGDMEL
-394 SGWNSTTE
+394 SLWDKTTE
-402 GLNTGKNK
+402 GLTTGKNK
-410 DTKMYGTSYK
+410 DTKIYGTSYK
-420 LAFFGDNHDQEA
+420 LAFFGENHDQEA

-447 GYNPSNYNDYSN
+447 PLYSQYGDYNP
-459 QNGYYA
+459 GT
-465 PEKYNYSLPELNK
+465 YNYSLPELNK

-486 TNCPTYISEKDQWG
+486 TNCPTYIYLK
-500 NTVPARGAIKAASW
+500 R
-514 TFNGQTFLGFEDGGN
+514 
-529 DEDLN
+529 
-534 VIVFWVQGQYT
+534 
-545 TPEPPIT
+545 
-552 VPDPD
+552 
-557 PLPEPQS
+557 
-564 ESWIIACED
+564 
-573 LGNTDD
+573 
-579 IDFND
+579 
-584 VVFSV
+584 
-589 SHTAGETTA
+589 
-598 KVTPLAAGG
+598 
-607 VLPSNIYYDGRN
+607 
-619 LGEIHNLING
+619 ING
-629 AQPSANGQYSMLNTG
+629 ATQCLPVALSRQPRGHSTDRHSLDLKMAVTTKTSTTSYSGYKDNTRLQNLQ
-644 SKGTP
+644 SPCPTRIHCP
-649 GSAITITVP
+649 SH
-658 ADYSVTNHGFTV
+658 SQNHGLSHAKTWV
-670 KVKDQNESIVLESA
+670 I
-684 EIGTAP
+684 
-690 QMLVLP
+690 
-696 GEWAWPTERTPIGTA
+696 PTISTST
-711 FPMFVD
+711 
-717 WSKAANTAIDWYKSP
+717 T
-732 VEGKVVK
+732 

>member
-1 MKKLLLLCALIT
+1 MRKLLLLCALIT
-13 ASGTFFLSSCSK
+13 ASSTFFLSSCSK

-47 GAIDPTQDW
+47 GAIDPTQNW

-158 NCPVTK
+158 NNCPVTK
-164 GEKKTISNKYTVV
+164 DDEKKTMDLQYESLVKDMIWWNGT
-177 TGKKTLYTYNHTSK
+177 TK
-191 TFEEWK
+191 TFEEWVQF
-197 AYAENYAKN
+197 YQGHGQDIQYNYYFGPFIK
-206 NDPKYAC
+206 
-213 LPWTDESILVYK
+213 ESIATKNADGSYNYDVLDFSHYK
-225 TVVHEWGNTYVFDH
+225 
-239 FDWSNPVLKDG
+239 LKPEAKWVG
-250 ATVTEQEITEQR
+250 STKNIE
-262 DIQLTLLNG
+262 LTLLNG
-271 VAQEEA
+271 VVQEEA
-277 VPCWTVGQAYKLF
+277 VPCWTLGQAYKLF
-290 GPGTFFMEQ
+290 GPGTFFEEYLK
-299 QRYYSSEKMHLYTNG
+299 YYCDGKRKLYNG
-314 IEDLKKVEKGFSIVT
+314 IEGLKQVEKGFSIVT
-329 KGGEIKMPVVYGA
+329 DGGEIKMPVIFGA
-342 TQNSNRL
+342 TANYNRL
-349 GYIYYKD
+349 GYVYYKD
-356 GQDPLAQPHYILIN
+356 GQDPLAQPHYILMN
-370 DARPQSNIYFNRWKG
+370 DASPQGNIYFNSWRG
-385 QTLNDNMEL
+385 QAVGGMEL
-394 SGWNSTTE
+394 AQWDKTTE
-402 GLNTGKNK
+402 GLTTGKNK
-410 DTKMYGTSYK
+410 DTKIYGTSYK
-420 LAFFGDNHDQEA
+420 LAFFGENHDQKA

-447 GYNPSNYNDYSN
+447 PLYSQYGDYNP
-459 QNGYYA
+459 GT
-465 PEKYNYSLPELNK
+465 YNYSLPELNK
-478 RINHLDWN
+478 RIGHLESNSN
-486 TNCPTYISEKDQWG
+486 TDCPTYIADPNQPWLS
-500 NTVPARGAIKAASW
+500 ARGAIKATAW
-514 TFNGQTFLGFEDGGN
+514 TFNGQTFLGFEDGT
-529 DEDLN
+529 DDDLN
-534 VIVFWVQGQYT
+534 DIVFWVEGQYN

-607 VLPSNIYYDGRN
+607 VLPSNIYHGGNN

-629 AQPSANGQYSMLNTG
+629 AQPNANGQYSMLNTG

-649 GSAITITVP
+649 GSAITINVP

-696 GEWAWPTERTPIGTA
+696 GEWAWPTERTSIGTA

>member
-1 MKKLLLLCALIT
+1 MRKLLLSCALIT

-164 GEKKTISNKYTVV
+164 GEKKVLTSTRYESLVKDAIWWNWQTKTV
-177 TGKKTLYTYNHTSK
+177 
-191 TFEEWK
+191 EEWK
-197 AYAENYAKN
+197 QVYQSQSIDNAPWVGPFTAESIVTVNADGTKVLDFSHFELKPEAKWVGSAKN
-206 NDPKYAC
+206 I
-213 LPWTDESILVYK
+213 E
-225 TVVHEWGNTYVFDH
+225 
-239 FDWSNPVLKDG
+239 
-250 ATVTEQEITEQR
+250 
-262 DIQLTLLNG
+262 LTLLNG

-277 VPCWTVGQAYKLF
+277 VPCWTLGQGYKLF
-290 GPGTFFMEQ
+290 GPGTFFKEYI
-299 QRYYSSEKMHLYTNG
+299 RYYYNEKMSLYTNG

-329 KGGEIKMPVVYGA
+329 EGGEIKLPMVYGA
-342 TQNSNRL
+342 TQNINQL
-349 GYIYYKD
+349 GYVYYKD

-370 DARPQSNIYFNRWKG
+370 DAQPLNNIYFNSWKG
-385 QTLNDNMEL
+385 QALENNMQL
-394 SGWNSTTE
+394 ANWNQADES
-402 GLNTGKNK
+402 LFGKSK

-420 LAFFGDNHDQEA
+420 LAFFGENHDQEA

-447 GYNPSNYNDYSN
+447 PYQPHNGTYTESN
-459 QNGYYA
+459 
-465 PEKYNYSLPELNK
+465 YNYSLPELNK

-486 TNCPTYISEKDQWG
+486 NDCPTYEA
-500 NTVPARGAIKAASW
+500 TRGAIKAASW
-514 TFNGQTFLGFEDGGN
+514 TFNGQTFLGFEDGGG

-534 VIVFWVQGQYT
+534 DIVFWVQGQYK

-607 VLPSNIYYDGRN
+607 VLPSNIYYGGSN

-629 AQPSANGQYSMLNTG
+629 AQPNANGQYPMLNTS

-649 GSAITITVP
+649 GSAITINVP

-670 KVKDQNESIVLESA
+670 KVKDQKESIVLESA
-684 EIGTAP
+684 EVGTAP

-711 FPMFVD
+711 FPMFVN

-732 VEGKVVK
+732 AEGKVVK

>member
-1 MKKLLLLCALIT
+1 MRKLLLSCALIT
-13 ASGTFFLSSCSK
+13 ASGAFFLSSCSK

-47 GAIDPTQDW
+47 GAIDPTQNW

-164 GEKKTISNKYTVV
+164 GDKKTIDLKYESLVKDEIWWNWQTKTV
-177 TGKKTLYTYNHTSK
+177 
-191 TFEEWK
+191 EEWK
-197 AYAENYAKN
+197 KVYQGQSVQYNNPGPFTTESIVTKNADGSINYTVFDFSHVELKPDAKWVGSAKN
-206 NDPKYAC
+206 I
-213 LPWTDESILVYK
+213 E
-225 TVVHEWGNTYVFDH
+225 
-239 FDWSNPVLKDG
+239 
-250 ATVTEQEITEQR
+250 
-262 DIQLTLLNG
+262 LTLLNG

-277 VPCWTVGQAYKLF
+277 VPCWTLGQGYKLF

-299 QRYYSSEKMHLYTNG
+299 QKYYSSEKMSLYTNG
-314 IEDLKKVEKGFSIVT
+314 LEDLKKVEKGFSIVT
-329 KGGEIKMPVVYGA
+329 EGGEIKMPVVYGA
-342 TQNSNRL
+342 TQISDRL

-356 GQDPLAQPHYILIN
+356 GQDPLTQPHYILIN
-370 DARPQSNIYFNRWKG
+370 DARPQSNIYFNSWKG
-385 QTLNDNMEL
+385 QAVGDMEL
-394 SGWNSTTE
+394 AQWDKTTE
-402 GLNTGKNK
+402 GLTTGKNK
-410 DTKMYGTSYK
+410 DTKIYGTSYK
-420 LAFFGDNHDQEA
+420 LAFFGENHDQEA

-447 GYNPSNYNDYSN
+447 PYQPYNNDYSN
-459 QNGYYA
+459 HNGYYA

-486 TNCPTYISEKDQWG
+486 SDGCPTYDS
-500 NTVPARGAIKAASW
+500 TRGAIKAASW

-534 VIVFWVQGQYT
+534 DIVFWVQGQYK

-607 VLPSNIYYDGRN
+607 VLPSNIYYGGSN

-629 AQPSANGQYSMLNTG
+629 AQPNANGQYSMLNTG

-649 GSAITITVP
+649 GSAITINVP

-684 EIGTAP
+684 KIGTAP

-711 FPMFVD
+711 FPMFVN

>member
-1 MKKLLLLCALIT
+1 MRKLLLSCALIT

-83 PLEDESNLMAVTKL
+83 PLEDQSNLMAVTKL

-158 NCPVTK
+158 DCPVTK
-164 GEKKTISNKYTVV
+164 GETKVLPNIKYKFD
-177 TGKKTLYTYNHTSK
+177 TGVIKYKGGWGNNILSV
-191 TFEEWK
+191 EEWK
-197 AYAENYAKN
+197 EFVKTLSNGGEYYDVPFEKIYDNYIFK
-206 NDPKYAC
+206 
-213 LPWTDESILVYK
+213 
-225 TVVHEWGNTYVFDH
+225 G
-239 FDWSNPVLKDG
+239 FDWSKPRAG
-250 ATVTEQEITEQR
+250 SEISTEDRNVE
-262 DIQLTLLNG
+262 LTLLNG

-277 VPCWTVGQAYKLF
+277 VPCWTLGQGYKLF
-290 GPGTFFMEQ
+290 GPGTFFKEYI
-299 QRYYSSEKMHLYTNG
+299 RYYYNEKMSLYTNG
-314 IEDLKKVEKGFSIVT
+314 IKDLEKVEKGFSIVT
-329 KGGEIKMPVVYGA
+329 EGGEIKLPMVYGA
-342 TQNSNRL
+342 TNNINRL
-349 GYIYYKD
+349 GYVYYKD
-356 GQDPLAQPHYILIN
+356 GQDPLAQPHYIVIN
-370 DARPQSNIYFNRWKG
+370 DAQPLNNIYFNSWKG
-385 QTLNDNMEL
+385 QKLENNMQL
-394 SGWNSTTE
+394 ANWNNAE
-402 GLNTGKNK
+402 EPLYGKSK

-420 LAFFGDNHDQEA
+420 LAFFGENHDQEA

-447 GYNPSNYNDYSN
+447 PF
-459 QNGYYA
+459 QPHNGTYT
-465 PEKYNYSLPELNK
+465 ESEYNYSLPELNK
-478 RINHLDWN
+478 RINHLDDN
-486 TNCPTYISEKDQWG
+486 KDCPTYITEKDQWG
-500 NTVPARGAIKAASW
+500 NQVSARGAIKAASW
-514 TFNGQTFLGFEDGGN
+514 TFNGQTFLGFEDGGH

-534 VIVFWVQGQYT
+534 DIVFWVQGQYKA
-545 TPEPPIT
+545 PEPPIT

-607 VLPSNIYYDGRN
+607 VLPSNIYYGGNN

-629 AQPSANGQYSMLNTG
+629 AQPNANGQYSMLNTG

-649 GSAITITVP
+649 GSAITINVP

-684 EIGTAP
+684 QIGTAP

>member
-1 MKKLLLLCALIT
+1 MRKLLLSCALIT

-164 GEKKTISNKYTVV
+164 GEKKVLPNIKFTFDTGVIKYKGGWGQNILSV
-177 TGKKTLYTYNHTSK
+177 
-191 TFEEWK
+191 EEWK
-197 AYAENYAKN
+197 EFVKKREDGGLYYDVPFEQIFENGIFK
-206 NDPKYAC
+206 
-213 LPWTDESILVYK
+213 
-225 TVVHEWGNTYVFDH
+225 G
-239 FDWSNPVLKDG
+239 FDWSKPRAG
-250 ATVTEQEITEQR
+250 SEISTEDRNVE
-262 DIQLTLLNG
+262 LTLLNG

-277 VPCWTVGQAYKLF
+277 VPCWTLGQGYKLF
-290 GPGTFFMEQ
+290 GPGTFFKEYI
-299 QRYYSSEKMHLYTNG
+299 RYYYNEKMSLYTNG

-329 KGGEIKMPVVYGA
+329 EGGEIKLPMVYGA
-342 TQNSNRL
+342 TQNINQL
-349 GYIYYKD
+349 GYVYYKD

-370 DARPQSNIYFNRWKG
+370 DAQPLNNIYFNSWKG
-385 QTLNDNMEL
+385 QALENNMQL
-394 SGWNSTTE
+394 ANWNQADES
-402 GLNTGKNK
+402 LFGKSK

-420 LAFFGDNHDQEA
+420 LAFFGENHDQEA

-447 GYNPSNYNDYSN
+447 PYQPHNGTYTESN
-459 QNGYYA
+459 
-465 PEKYNYSLPELNK
+465 YNYSLPELNK

-486 TNCPTYISEKDQWG
+486 NDCPTYEA
-500 NTVPARGAIKAASW
+500 NRGAIKAASW
-514 TFNGQTFLGFEDGGN
+514 TFNGQTFLGFEDGGG

-534 VIVFWVQGQYT
+534 DIVFWVQGQYKA
-545 TPEPPIT
+545 PEPPIT

-607 VLPSNIYYDGRN
+607 VLPSNIYYGGSN

-629 AQPSANGQYSMLNTG
+629 AQPNANGQYPMLNTI

-649 GSAITITVP
+649 GSAITINVP

-684 EIGTAP
+684 EVGTAP

-711 FPMFVD
+711 FPMFVN

-732 VEGKVVK
+732 AEGKVVK

>member
-1 MKKLLLLCALIT
+1 MRKLLLLCALIT

-47 GAIDPTQDW
+47 GAIDPTQNW

-158 NCPVTK
+158 NNCPVTK
-164 GEKKTISNKYTVV
+164 GEKKTINLQY
-177 TGKKTLYTYNHTSK
+177 KTLAKDAIFWNGNTK
-191 TFEEWK
+191 TFDEWK
-197 AYAENYAKN
+197 QVYQGQSIQYYN
-206 NDPKYAC
+206 PG
-213 LPWTDESILVYK
+213 PFTDESIVTKNADGSINY
-225 TVVHEWGNTYVFDH
+225 TVFDFSH
-239 FDWSNPVLKDG
+239 VELKPDAQWVG
-250 ATVTEQEITEQR
+250 SVKNIE
-262 DIQLTLLNG
+262 LTLLNG

-277 VPCWTVGQAYKLF
+277 VPCWTLGQGYKLF
-290 GPGTFFMEQ
+290 GPGSFFMESQ
-299 QRYYSSEKMHLYTNG
+299 KYYCSEKMKLYKG
-314 IEDLKKVEKGFSIVT
+314 IEGLKKVEKGFSIVT
-329 KGGEIKMPVVYGA
+329 EGGEIKMPVVYGA
-342 TQNSNRL
+342 TEKYNRI
-349 GYIYYKD
+349 GYVYYKD
-356 GQDPLAQPHYILIN
+356 GQDPLTQPHYILMN
-370 DARPQSNIYFNRWKG
+370 DASPQSNIYFNSWRG
-385 QTLNDNMEL
+385 QAVGGMEL
-394 SGWNSTTE
+394 SHWNSTTE
-402 GLNTGKNK
+402 SIDSYAK

-420 LAFFGDNHDQEA
+420 LAFFGENHDQEA

-447 GYNPSNYNDYSN
+447 PLYGQYSDYNPGD
-459 QNGYYA
+459 
-465 PEKYNYSLPELNK
+465 YNYSLPELNK
-478 RINHLDWN
+478 RLGIYDNLHKDGN
-486 TNCPTYISEKDQWG
+486 TDCPTYDP
-500 NTVPARGAIKAASW
+500 TRGAIKATAW
-514 TFNGQTFLGFEDGGN
+514 TFNGQTFLGFEDGGR

-534 VIVFWVQGQYT
+534 DIVFWVEGQYK

-607 VLPSNIYYDGRN
+607 VLPSNIYHGGNN

-629 AQPSANGQYSMLNTG
+629 AQPNANGQYSMLNTG

-711 FPMFVD
+711 FPMFVE

>member
-1 MKKLLLLCALIT
+1 MRKLLLLCALIT

-47 GAIDPTQDW
+47 GAIDPTQNW

-158 NCPVTK
+158 NNCPVEI
-164 GEKKTISNKYTVV
+164 GEKKTINLQY
-177 TGKKTLYTYNHTSK
+177 KTLAKDAIFWNGNTK
-191 TFEEWK
+191 TFDEWK
-197 AYAENYAKN
+197 KVYQGQSIQYYN
-206 NDPKYAC
+206 PG
-213 LPWTDESILVYK
+213 PFTDESIVTKNADGSINY
-225 TVVHEWGNTYVFDH
+225 TVFDFSH
-239 FDWSNPVLKDG
+239 VELKPDAQWVG
-250 ATVTEQEITEQR
+250 STKNIE
-262 DIQLTLLNG
+262 LTLLKG

-277 VPCWTVGQAYKLF
+277 VPCWTLGQGYKLF
-290 GPGTFFMEQ
+290 GPGSFFMESQ
-299 QRYYSSEKMHLYTNG
+299 KYYCSEKMKLYNG
-314 IEDLKKVEKGFSIVT
+314 IEGLKKVEKGFSIVT
-329 KGGEIKMPVVYGA
+329 EGGEIKMPVVYGA
-342 TQNSNRL
+342 TEKYNRI
-349 GYIYYKD
+349 GYVYYKD
-356 GQDPLAQPHYILIN
+356 GQDPLTQPHYILMN
-370 DARPQSNIYFNRWKG
+370 DASPQGNIYFNRWRG
-385 QTLNDNMEL
+385 QAVGGMEL
-394 SGWNSTTE
+394 SHWNSTTE
-402 GLNTGKNK
+402 SIGSYAK

-420 LAFFGDNHDQEA
+420 LAFFGENHAQEA
-432 TYNFPAG
+432 TYDFPAG

-447 GYNPSNYNDYSN
+447 PLYGQYSDYNPGD
-459 QNGYYA
+459 
-465 PEKYNYSLPELNK
+465 YNYSLPELNK
-478 RINHLDWN
+478 RLGIYDNLHKDGN
-486 TNCPTYISEKDQWG
+486 TDCPTYDP
-500 NTVPARGAIKAASW
+500 TRGAIKATAW
-514 TFNGQTFLGFEDGGN
+514 TFNGQTFLGFEDGGR

-534 VIVFWVQGQYT
+534 DIVFWVQGQYK

-607 VLPSNIYYDGRN
+607 VLPSNIYHGGNN

-629 AQPSANGQYSMLNTG
+629 AQPNANGQYSMLNTG

-649 GSAITITVP
+649 GSAITINVP
-658 ADYSVTNHGFTV
+658 ANYSVTNHGFTV

-696 GEWAWPTERTPIGTA
+696 GEWAWPTERTPIRTA

>member
-1 MKKLLLLCALIT
+1 MRKLLLSCALIT

-47 GAIDPTQDW
+47 GAIDPTQNW

-164 GEKKTISNKYTVV
+164 REKKMLTSTRYESLVKDVIWWNW
-177 TGKKTLYTYNHTSK
+177 KTKNV
-191 TFEEWK
+191 EEWK
-197 AYAENYAKN
+197 QVYQGQNIQYYN
-206 NDPKYAC
+206 PG
-213 LPWTDESILVYK
+213 PFTTESIVTKNADGSTNY
-225 TVVHEWGNTYVFDH
+225 TVFD
-239 FDWSNPVLKDG
+239 FSDAKLKPEAKWVG
-250 ATVTEQEITEQR
+250 ATKNIEV
-262 DIQLTLLNG
+262 TLLNG

-277 VPCWTVGQAYKLF
+277 VPCWTLGQGYKLF
-290 GPGTFFMEQ
+290 GPGTFFKEYI
-299 QRYYSSEKMHLYTNG
+299 RYYYNEKMSLYPNG
-314 IEDLKKVEKGFSIVT
+314 IKDLEKVEKGFSIVT
-329 KGGEIKMPVVYGA
+329 EGGEIKLPMVYGA
-342 TQNSNRL
+342 TNNINRL
-349 GYIYYKD
+349 GYVYYKD
-356 GQDPLAQPHYILIN
+356 GQDPLAQPHYIVIN
-370 DARPQSNIYFNRWKG
+370 DAQPLNNIYFNSWKG
-385 QTLNDNMEL
+385 QKLENNMQL
-394 SGWNSTTE
+394 ANWNQADESLF
-402 GLNTGKNK
+402 GISK

-420 LAFFGDNHDQEA
+420 LAFFGENHDQEEA

-447 GYNPSNYNDYSN
+447 PYQPHNGTYTESN
-459 QNGYYA
+459 
-465 PEKYNYSLPELNK
+465 YNYSLPELNK
-478 RINHLDWN
+478 RINHLDDN
-486 TNCPTYISEKDQWG
+486 KDCPTYITEKDQWG
-500 NTVPARGAIKAASW
+500 NTVSARGAIKAASW

-534 VIVFWVQGQYT
+534 DIVFWVQGQYN

-584 VVFSV
+584 IVFSV

-607 VLPSNIYYDGRN
+607 VLPSNIYHGGNN

-629 AQPSANGQYSMLNTG
+629 AQPNANGQYSMLNTG

-649 GSAITITVP
+649 GSAITINVP

-684 EIGTAP
+684 QIGTAP

>member
-1 MKKLLLLCALIT
+1 MRKLLLLCALIT

-47 GAIDPTQDW
+47 GAIDPTQNW

-164 GEKKTISNKYTVV
+164 GETKVLPNIKFTFDTGVIKYKGGWGNNILSV
-177 TGKKTLYTYNHTSK
+177 
-191 TFEEWK
+191 EEWK
-197 AYAENYAKN
+197 EFVKKREDGGLYYDVPFEQIFENGIFK
-206 NDPKYAC
+206 
-213 LPWTDESILVYK
+213 
-225 TVVHEWGNTYVFDH
+225 G
-239 FDWSNPVLKDG
+239 FDWSKPRAG
-250 ATVTEQEITEQR
+250 SEISTEDRNVEITH
-262 DIQLTLLNG
+262 LNG
-271 VAQEEA
+271 VTQEEA
-277 VPCWTVGQAYKLF
+277 VPCWTLGQAYKLF
-290 GPGTFFMEQ
+290 GPGTFFEEYLK
-299 QRYYSSEKMHLYTNG
+299 YYCDGKRKLYNG
-314 IEDLKKVEKGFSIVT
+314 IEGLKQVEKGFSIVT
-329 KGGEIKMPVVYGA
+329 EGGEIKMPVIFGA
-342 TQNSNRL
+342 TQNYNRL
-349 GYIYYKD
+349 GYVYYKD
-356 GQDPLAQPHYILIN
+356 GQDPLAQPHYILMN
-370 DARPQSNIYFNRWKG
+370 DASPQGNIYFYSWQG
-385 QTLNDNMEL
+385 QAVGGMEL
-394 SGWNSTTE
+394 SHWNSTTE
-402 GLNTGKNK
+402 SIGSYAK

-420 LAFFGDNHDQEA
+420 LAFFGENHDQEEA

-447 GYNPSNYNDYSN
+447 PLYSQYGDYNP
-459 QNGYYA
+459 GT
-465 PEKYNYSLPELNK
+465 YNYSLPELNK
-478 RINHLDWN
+478 RIGHLESNSN
-486 TNCPTYISEKDQWG
+486 TDCPTYIADPNQPWLS
-500 NTVPARGAIKAASW
+500 ARGAIKATAW
-514 TFNGQTFLGFEDGGN
+514 TFNGQTFLGFEDGT
-529 DEDLN
+529 DDDLN
-534 VIVFWVQGQYT
+534 DIVFWVQGQYK

-607 VLPSNIYYDGRN
+607 VLPSNIYHGGNN

-629 AQPSANGQYSMLNTG
+629 AQPNANGQYSMLNTG

-649 GSAITITVP
+649 GSAITINVP

-684 EIGTAP
+684 KIGTAP

-711 FPMFVD
+711 FPMFVN

>member
-1 MKKLLLLCALIT
+1 MRKLLLSCALIT

-47 GAIDPTQDW
+47 GAIDPTQNW

-164 GEKKTISNKYTVV
+164 GEKKTLNNQYESLAKDMIWWNWTTKTV
-177 TGKKTLYTYNHTSK
+177 
-191 TFEEWK
+191 EEWK
-197 AYAENYAKN
+197 QVYQGQSVQYYN
-206 NDPKYAC
+206 PG
-213 LPWTDESILVYK
+213 PFTTESIVTKNADGSTNY
-225 TVVHEWGNTYVFDH
+225 TVFD
-239 FDWSNPVLKDG
+239 FSNAELKPDAKWVG
-250 ATVTEQEITEQR
+250 STKNIEI
-262 DIQLTLLNG
+262 TLLNG

-277 VPCWTVGQAYKLF
+277 VPCWTLGQGYKLF
-290 GPGTFFMEQ
+290 GPGTFFKEYI
-299 QRYYSSEKMHLYTNG
+299 RYYYNEKMSLYTNG

-329 KGGEIKMPVVYGA
+329 EGGEIKLPMVYGA
-342 TQNSNRL
+342 TQNINQL
-349 GYIYYKD
+349 GYVYYKD
-356 GQDPLAQPHYILIN
+356 GQDPLAQPHYILMN
-370 DARPQSNIYFNRWKG
+370 DAQPLNNIYFNSWKG
-385 QTLNDNMEL
+385 QALENNMQLANWSEAEKSL
-394 SGWNSTTE
+394 F
-402 GLNTGKNK
+402 GKSK

-420 LAFFGDNHDQEA
+420 LAFFGENHDQEA

-447 GYNPSNYNDYSN
+447 PYQPH
-459 QNGYYA
+459 NGTYT
-465 PEKYNYSLPELNK
+465 ENNYNYSLPELNK
-478 RINHLDWN
+478 RINHKDGN
-486 TNCPTYISEKDQWG
+486 TDCPTYITEKDQWG
-500 NTVPARGAIKAASW
+500 NTVSARGAIKAASW

-534 VIVFWVQGQYT
+534 DIVFWVQGQYKA
-545 TPEPPIT
+545 PEPPIT

-607 VLPSNIYYDGRN
+607 VLPSNIYYGGSN

-629 AQPSANGQYSMLNTG
+629 AQPNANGQYSMLNTG

-649 GSAITITVP
+649 GSAITINVP

>member
-1 MKKLLLLCALIT
+1 MRKLLLLCALIT

-47 GAIDPTQDW
+47 GAIDPTQNW

-158 NCPVTK
+158 NNCPVTI
-164 GEKKTISNKYTVV
+164 GEKKTMDLQYESLVKEFIVFQGWNK
-177 TGKKTLYTYNHTSK
+177 K
-191 TFEEWK
+191 TFEEWVQFYLANLK
-197 AYAENYAKN
+197 PEGLTEDTNWGPFTTESIVTKNADGSINNKVLDFSHVELKPDAKWVGSAKN
-206 NDPKYAC
+206 I
-213 LPWTDESILVYK
+213 E
-225 TVVHEWGNTYVFDH
+225 
-239 FDWSNPVLKDG
+239 
-250 ATVTEQEITEQR
+250 
-262 DIQLTLLNG
+262 LTLLKG

-329 KGGEIKMPVVYGA
+329 EGGEIKMPVVYGA

-356 GQDPLAQPHYILIN
+356 GQDPLTQPHYILIN
-370 DARPQSNIYFNRWKG
+370 DARPQSNIYFNSWRG
-385 QTLNDNMEL
+385 QAVGDMEL
-394 SGWNSTTE
+394 SLWDKTTE
-402 GLNTGKNK
+402 GLTTGKNK
-410 DTKMYGTSYK
+410 DTKIYGTSYK
-420 LAFFGDNHDQEA
+420 LAFFGENHDQKA
-432 TYNFPAG
+432 TYDFPAG

-447 GYNPSNYNDYSN
+447 PYQPNNNDYSN
-459 QNGYYA
+459 HNGYYA

-478 RINHLDWN
+478 RINHKDWN

-500 NTVPARGAIKAASW
+500 NTVSARGAIKAASW

-534 VIVFWVQGQYT
+534 DIVFWVQGQYK

-607 VLPSNIYYDGRN
+607 VLPSNIYHGGNN

-629 AQPSANGQYSMLNTG
+629 AQPNANGQYSMLNTG

-696 GEWAWPTERTPIGTA
+696 GEWAWPTERTPIGIA
-711 FPMFVD
+711 FPMFVN

>member
-1 MKKLLLLCALIT
+1 MRKLLLSCALIT

-164 GEKKTISNKYTVV
+164 GEKKMLTSTRYESLVKDMIKWNCQTKTV
-177 TGKKTLYTYNHTSK
+177 
-191 TFEEWK
+191 EEWK
-197 AYAENYAKN
+197 QVYQGQNIQYYN
-206 NDPKYAC
+206 PG
-213 LPWTDESILVYK
+213 PFTTESIVTKNADGSTNY
-225 TVVHEWGNTYVFDH
+225 TVFD
-239 FDWSNPVLKDG
+239 FSNAELRVSEG
-250 ATVTEQEITEQR
+250 AEWVGSTKNIE
-262 DIQLTLLNG
+262 LTLLNG

-277 VPCWTVGQAYKLF
+277 VPCWTLGQGYKLF
-290 GPGTFFMEQ
+290 GPGTFFKEYI
-299 QRYYSSEKMHLYTNG
+299 RYYDNEKMSLYTNG

-329 KGGEIKMPVVYGA
+329 KGGEIKLPMVYGA
-342 TQNSNRL
+342 TQNINQL
-349 GYIYYKD
+349 GYVYYKD

-370 DARPQSNIYFNRWKG
+370 DAQPLNNIYFNSWKG
-385 QTLNDNMEL
+385 QALENNMQLANWSEAEKSL
-394 SGWNSTTE
+394 F
-402 GLNTGKNK
+402 GKSK

-420 LAFFGDNHDQEA
+420 LAFFGENHDQEA

-447 GYNPSNYNDYSN
+447 PYQPH
-459 QNGYYA
+459 NGTYT
-465 PEKYNYSLPELNK
+465 ESEYNYSLPELNK
-478 RINHLDWN
+478 RINHKDGN
-486 TNCPTYISEKDQWG
+486 TDCPTYTTEKDQWG
-500 NTVPARGAIKAASW
+500 NQVSARGAIKAASW
-514 TFNGQTFLGFEDGGN
+514 TFNGQTFLGFEDGGH

-534 VIVFWVQGQYT
+534 DIVFWVQGQYKA
-545 TPEPPIT
+545 PEPPIT

-607 VLPSNIYYDGRN
+607 VLPSNIYYGGSN

-629 AQPSANGQYSMLNTG
+629 AQPNANGQYPMLNTN

-684 EIGTAP
+684 EVGTAP

-711 FPMFVD
+711 FPMFVN

-732 VEGKVVK
+732 AEGKVVK

>member
-1 MKKLLLLCALIT
+1 MRKLLLSCALIT

-25 DSNLYDP
+25 DSDLYDP

-47 GAIDPTQDW
+47 GAIDPTQNW

-164 GEKKTISNKYTVV
+164 GEKKTMDLQYESLVKEFIVFQGWNK
-177 TGKKTLYTYNHTSK
+177 K
-191 TFEEWK
+191 TFEEWVQFYLANLK
-197 AYAENYAKN
+197 PEGLTENTN
-206 NDPKYAC
+206 WGPF
-213 LPWTDESILVYK
+213 TTESIVTKNADGSINNKVLDFSHVELK
-225 TVVHEWGNTYVFDH
+225 SDARWAGTVKNV
-239 FDWSNPVLKDG
+239 
-250 ATVTEQEITEQR
+250 EI
-262 DIQLTLLNG
+262 TLLNG

-277 VPCWTVGQAYKLF
+277 VPCWTLGQGYKLF
-290 GPGTFFMEQ
+290 GPGSFFMEGQ
-299 QRYYSSEKMHLYTNG
+299 KYYSSKKLNLYTNG
-314 IEDLKKVEKGFSIVT
+314 LEDLKKVEKGFSIVT
-329 KGGEIKMPVVYGA
+329 EGGEIKMPVVYGA
-342 TQNSNRL
+342 TAISDRL

-356 GQDPLAQPHYILIN
+356 GQDPLTQPHYILIN
-370 DARPQSNIYFNRWKG
+370 DARPQSNIYFNSWKG
-385 QTLNDNMEL
+385 QAVGNMEL
-394 SGWNSTTE
+394 SNWSEPQESLWGIP
-402 GLNTGKNK
+402 K

-420 LAFFGDNHDQEA
+420 LAFFGENHDQEA
-432 TYNFPAG
+432 TYNFPDG

-447 GYNPSNYNDYSN
+447 PYQPYTNDYSN
-459 QNGYYA
+459 HSGSYNVGD
-465 PEKYNYSLPELNK
+465 YNYSLPELNK
-478 RINHLDWN
+478 RIYAYDVSNIHIDGN
-486 TNCPTYISEKDQWG
+486 DGCPTYDP
-500 NTVPARGAIKAASW
+500 TRGAIKAAAW
-514 TFNGQTFLGFEDGGN
+514 TFNGQTFLGFEDGGR

-534 VIVFWVQGQYT
+534 DIVFWVQGQYKA
-545 TPEPPIT
+545 PEPPIT

-607 VLPSNIYYDGRN
+607 VLPSNIYHGGNN

-629 AQPSANGQYSMLNTG
+629 AQPNANGQYSMLNTG

>member
-1 MKKLLLLCALIT
+1 MRKLLLLCALIT

-32 NQKVNEY
+32 NQKVNDY

-47 GAIDPTQDW
+47 GVIDPTQNW

-158 NCPVTK
+158 NNCPVIK
-164 GEKKTISNKYTVV
+164 GETKVLPNIKFTFDTGVIKYIGGWGHYIFSV
-177 TGKKTLYTYNHTSK
+177 
-191 TFEEWK
+191 EEWK
-197 AYAENYAKN
+197 EFVKTLANGGQYSDVPFEQIFENGIFK
-206 NDPKYAC
+206 
-213 LPWTDESILVYK
+213 
-225 TVVHEWGNTYVFDH
+225 G
-239 FDWSNPVLKDG
+239 FDWSKPRAG
-250 ATVTEQEITEQR
+250 SEISTEDRNVEIT
-262 DIQLTLLNG
+262 LLKG

-277 VPCWTVGQAYKLF
+277 VPCWTLGQGYKLF
-290 GPGTFFMEQ
+290 GPGSFFMESQ
-299 QRYYSSEKMHLYTNG
+299 KYYSNEKINLYTNG
-314 IEDLKKVEKGFSIVT
+314 IEGLKQVEKGFSIVT
-329 KGGEIKMPVVYGA
+329 EGGEIKMPVVYGA
-342 TQNSNRL
+342 TQISDRL

-356 GQDPLAQPHYILIN
+356 GQDPLTQPHYILMN
-370 DARPQSNIYFNRWKG
+370 DARPQSNIYFNSWKG
-385 QTLNDNMEL
+385 QGQAVGNMEL
-394 SGWNSTTE
+394 SNWSSE
-402 GLNTGKNK
+402 LKSLFGKPK
-410 DTKMYGTSYK
+410 DTKIYGTSYK
-420 LAFFGDNHDQEA
+420 LAFFGENHDQEA

-447 GYNPSNYNDYSN
+447 PYQPNNPNDYSN
-459 QNGYYA
+459 HNGNYTDVN
-465 PEKYNYSLPELNK
+465 YNYSLPELNK

-486 TNCPTYISEKDQWG
+486 SDGCPTYDP
-500 NTVPARGAIKAASW
+500 TRGAIKAASW
-514 TFNGQTFLGFEDGGN
+514 TFNGQTFLGFEDGGG

-534 VIVFWVQGQYT
+534 DIVFWVQGQYK

-557 PLPEPQS
+557 PLSEPQS

-584 VVFSV
+584 IVFSV

-607 VLPSNIYYDGRN
+607 VLPSNIYHGGNN

-629 AQPSANGQYSMLNTG
+629 AQPNANGQYSMLNTG

-649 GSAITITVP
+649 GSAITINVP

-696 GEWAWPTERTPIGTA
+696 GEWAWPTERTSIGTA
-711 FPMFVD
+711 FPMFVE
-717 WSKAANTAIDWYKSP
+717 WSKAANTAIDWYKRP

>member
-1 MKKLLLLCALIT
+1 MRKLLLLCALIT

-47 GAIDPTQDW
+47 GAIDPTQNW

-158 NCPVTK
+158 NRPVKK
-164 GEKKTISNKYTVV
+164 GEKKTMNLQYKTLAKDAIFWNGNTKTFDEWKQVYQGKSVQYYNPGPFTNESIVTKNADGSINYTVFDFSHV
-177 TGKKTLYTYNHTSK
+177 ELKPD
-191 TFEEWK
+191 
-197 AYAENYAKN
+197 AK
-206 NDPKYAC
+206 
-213 LPWTDESILVYK
+213 WVGSIK
-225 TVVHEWGNTYVFDH
+225 NIE
-239 FDWSNPVLKDG
+239 
-250 ATVTEQEITEQR
+250 
-262 DIQLTLLNG
+262 LTPLNG

-277 VPCWTVGQAYKLF
+277 VPCWTLGQGYKLF
-290 GPGTFFMEQ
+290 GPGSFFMESQ
-299 QRYYSSEKMHLYTNG
+299 KYYCSEKMKLYNG
-314 IEDLKKVEKGFSIVT
+314 IEGLKKVEKGFSIVT
-329 KGGEIKMPVVYGA
+329 EGGEIKMPVVYGA
-342 TQNSNRL
+342 TEKYNRI

-356 GQDPLAQPHYILIN
+356 GQDPLTQPHYILMN
-370 DARPQSNIYFNRWKG
+370 DASPQSNIYFNSWQG
-385 QTLNDNMEL
+385 DAVGGMEL
-394 SGWNSTTE
+394 SHWNSTTE
-402 GLNTGKNK
+402 SIGSYAK

-420 LAFFGDNHDQEA
+420 LAFFGENHDQKA

-447 GYNPSNYNDYSN
+447 PLYSQYGDYNPGD
-459 QNGYYA
+459 
-465 PEKYNYSLPELNK
+465 YNYSLPELNK
-478 RINHLDWN
+478 RLGIYDNLHKDGN
-486 TNCPTYISEKDQWG
+486 TDCPTYDP
-500 NTVPARGAIKAASW
+500 TRGAIKATAW
-514 TFNGQTFLGFEDGGN
+514 TFNGQTFLGFEDGGR

-534 VIVFWVQGQYT
+534 DIVFWVQGQYK

-629 AQPSANGQYSMLNTG
+629 AQPNANGQYSMLNTG

-649 GSAITITVP
+649 GSAITINVP

-696 GEWAWPTERTPIGTA
+696 GEWAWPTERTSIGTA

-717 WSKAANTAIDWYKSP
+717 WSKAANTGIDWYKSP

>member
-1 MKKLLLLCALIT
+1 MRKLLLSCALIT

-164 GEKKTISNKYTVV
+164 GEKKVLPNIKFTFDTGVIKYKGGWGQNILSV
-177 TGKKTLYTYNHTSK
+177 
-191 TFEEWK
+191 EEWK
-197 AYAENYAKN
+197 EFVKKREDGGLYYDVPFEQIFENGIFK
-206 NDPKYAC
+206 
-213 LPWTDESILVYK
+213 
-225 TVVHEWGNTYVFDH
+225 G
-239 FDWSNPVLKDG
+239 FDWSKPRAG
-250 ATVTEQEITEQR
+250 SEISTEDRNVE
-262 DIQLTLLNG
+262 LTLLNG

-277 VPCWTVGQAYKLF
+277 VPCWTLGQGYKLF
-290 GPGTFFMEQ
+290 GPGSFFQEYLK
-299 QRYYSSEKMHLYTNG
+299 YYCDGKRKLYNG
-314 IEDLKKVEKGFSIVT
+314 TEGLKQIEKGFSIDT
-329 KGGEIKMPVVYGA
+329 EGGEIKMPVIFGA
-342 TQNSNRL
+342 TDISDRL
-349 GYIYYKD
+349 GYVYYKD
-356 GQDPLAQPHYILIN
+356 GQDPLAQPHYILMN
-370 DARPQSNIYFNRWKG
+370 DARPQSNIYFNKWKDQAVG
-385 QTLNDNMEL
+385 NMAL
-394 SGWNSTTE
+394 ADWNQAEES
-402 GLNTGKNK
+402 LWNIPKNTKI
-410 DTKMYGTSYK
+410 YGTSYK
-420 LAFFGDNHDQEA
+420 LAFFGENHDQEA
-432 TYNFPAG
+432 TYYFPAG
-439 YHIVFFIA
+439 YHIVFFVA
-447 GYNPSNYNDYSN
+447 PYQPYTPNDYSN
-459 QNGYYA
+459 HNGKY
-465 PEKYNYSLPELNK
+465 EESIYNYSLPELNK
-478 RINHLDWN
+478 RIGHLESNSN
-486 TNCPTYISEKDQWG
+486 TDCPTYIPDPNQPWQS
-500 NTVPARGAIKAASW
+500 ARGAIKATAW
-514 TFNGQTFLGFEDGGN
+514 TFNGQTFLGFEDGT
-529 DEDLN
+529 DDDLN
-534 VIVFWVQGQYT
+534 DIVFWVQGQYK

-607 VLPSNIYYDGRN
+607 VLPSYIYHDGNN
-619 LGEIHNLING
+619 LGEIHYLING
-629 AQPSANGQYSMLNTG
+629 AQPNANGQYPMLNTS

-649 GSAITITVP
+649 GSATNITVP

-684 EIGTAP
+684 EVGTAP

-711 FPMFVD
+711 FPMFVN

-732 VEGKVVK
+732 AEGKVVK

>member
-1 MKKLLLLCALIT
+1 MRKLLLSCALIT

-164 GEKKTISNKYTVV
+164 GEKKMLTSTRYESLVKDAIWWNWQTKTV
-177 TGKKTLYTYNHTSK
+177 
-191 TFEEWK
+191 EEWK
-197 AYAENYAKN
+197 QVYQSQSIDNAPWVGPFTAESIVTVNADGTKVLDFSHFELKPEAKWVGSAKN
-206 NDPKYAC
+206 I
-213 LPWTDESILVYK
+213 E
-225 TVVHEWGNTYVFDH
+225 
-239 FDWSNPVLKDG
+239 
-250 ATVTEQEITEQR
+250 
-262 DIQLTLLNG
+262 LTLLNG

-277 VPCWTVGQAYKLF
+277 VPCWTVGQGYKLF
-290 GPGTFFMEQ
+290 GPGTFFKEYI
-299 QRYYSSEKMHLYTNG
+299 RYYYNEKMSLYTNG
-314 IEDLKKVEKGFSIVT
+314 LEDLKKVEKGFSIVT
-329 KGGEIKMPVVYGA
+329 EGGEIKLPMVYGA
-342 TQNSNRL
+342 TQNINQL

-356 GQDPLAQPHYILIN
+356 GQDPLAQPHYILMN
-370 DARPQSNIYFNRWKG
+370 DAQPLNNIYFNSWKG
-385 QTLNDNMEL
+385 QALENNMQLANWSEAEKSL
-394 SGWNSTTE
+394 F
-402 GLNTGKNK
+402 GKSK

-420 LAFFGDNHDQEA
+420 LAFFGENHDQEA

-447 GYNPSNYNDYSN
+447 PYQPHNGTYTESN
-459 QNGYYA
+459 
-465 PEKYNYSLPELNK
+465 YNYSLPELNK
-478 RINHLDWN
+478 RINHKDGN
-486 TNCPTYISEKDQWG
+486 TDCPTYITEKDQWG
-500 NTVPARGAIKAASW
+500 NQVSARGAIKAASW

-534 VIVFWVQGQYT
+534 DIVFWVQGQYK

-607 VLPSNIYYDGRN
+607 VLPSNIYYGGSN

-629 AQPSANGQYSMLNTG
+629 AQPNANGQYPMLNTI

-649 GSAITITVP
+649 GSAITINVP

-684 EIGTAP
+684 EVGTAP

-711 FPMFVD
+711 FPMFVN

>member
-1 MKKLLLLCALIT
+1 MRKLLLSCALIT

-164 GEKKTISNKYTVV
+164 GETKVLPNIKYKFD
-177 TGKKTLYTYNHTSK
+177 TGVIKYKGGWGNNILSV
-191 TFEEWK
+191 EEWK
-197 AYAENYAKN
+197 EFVKTLEKGGEYYDVPFEKIYDNYIFK
-206 NDPKYAC
+206 
-213 LPWTDESILVYK
+213 
-225 TVVHEWGNTYVFDH
+225 G
-239 FDWSNPVLKDG
+239 FDWSKPIAGSAVSVIEDRNVG
-250 ATVTEQEITEQR
+250 I
-262 DIQLTLLNG
+262 TLLNG

-277 VPCWTVGQAYKLF
+277 VPCWTLGQGYKLF
-290 GPGTFFMEQ
+290 GPGSFFMESQ
-299 QRYYSSEKMHLYTNG
+299 KYYSSEKRNLYTNG
-314 IEDLKKVEKGFSIVT
+314 DEDLKKVEKGFSIVT
-329 KGGEIKMPVVYGA
+329 EGGEIKMPVVYGA
-342 TQNSNRL
+342 TAISDRL
-349 GYIYYKD
+349 GYVYYKD

-385 QTLNDNMEL
+385 EAVGNMAL
-394 SGWNSTTE
+394 SNWSQAEESLWGIP
-402 GLNTGKNK
+402 K
-410 DTKMYGTSYK
+410 DTKIYGTSYK

-432 TYNFPAG
+432 TYDFPAG

-447 GYNPSNYNDYSN
+447 PYSPYNPNDYSN
-459 QNGYYA
+459 HSGSYTEGN
-465 PEKYNYSLPELNK
+465 YNYSLPELNK
-478 RINHLDWN
+478 RINHLDQKDWN
-486 TNCPTYISEKDQWG
+486 IPQPTYDP
-500 NTVPARGAIKAASW
+500 TRGAIKAAAW
-514 TFNGQTFLGFEDGGN
+514 TFNGQTFLGFEDGGG

-534 VIVFWVQGQYT
+534 DIVFWVQGQYK

-607 VLPSNIYYDGRN
+607 VLPSNIYYGGSN

-629 AQPSANGQYSMLNTG
+629 AQPNANGQYPMLNTN

-684 EIGTAP
+684 EVGTAP

-711 FPMFVD
+711 FPMFVN

-732 VEGKVVK
+732 AEGKVVK